1 MGKNNIFR
9 VQEAGA
15 ASLAVLQEACNNI
28 CCQPKRVAAALP
40 SCPGTAVS
48 FLCNLSVSLFYNH
61 FLLLAFAVVTQEF
74 IRSFGLQPAQ
84 LHSAYLRNLEGRLW
98 KNARNMACTP
108 SSGWGLSH
116 KKQKKFLFFWLCFGL
131 CLSFDLTFSCLFLLN
146 FHFLHVIRS
155 GSHTSHSV
163 ET

>member
-1 MGKNNIFR
+1 MDAHNGKNSIFR
-9 VQEAGA
+9 VQETEA

-28 CCQPKRVAAALP
+28 CCQPKRIAAALP

-48 FLCNLSVSLFYNH
+48 FLCHLSVSSFYNQ

-74 IRSFGLQPAQ
+74 LRSFGLQPAQ
-84 LHSAYLRNLEGRLW
+84 LHSAYSLRNLEGRLW

-116 KKQKKFLFFWLCFGL
+116 KKQKKFLSFFALLWPLPFL
-131 CLSFDLTFSCLFLLN
+131 WPYFFLPVSSQLSLPACD
-146 FHFLHVIRS
+146 
-155 GSHTSHSV
+155 
-163 ET
+163 